1 MIVAACLLLLFDA
14 IVKKSLKSVISLV
27 WGIVFYVIVV
37 TSISST
43 IYHLTGKKV
52 DEGTPNTAWVAM
64 GLQESYK
71 AHGWNGYNAKVLQ
84 TMNMIFQK
92 QKRQFHKIYLKE
104 WKN

>member
-1 MIVAACLLLLFDA
+1 M
-14 IVKKSLKSVISLV
+14 
-27 WGIVFYVIVV
+27 WGIVFYVVVV

-71 AHGWNGYNAKVLQ
+71 APGWWNGYNAKVFADNEYDISKTKEAISQNISERMEELKKD
-84 TMNMIFQK
+84 TYISAV
-92 QKRQFHKIYLKE
+92 RQCVCSTPAT
-104 WKN
+104 